1 MNWQYIK
8 RFPAWCA
15 VVLLR
20 YPAAIVAVLLFSSE
34 NKRNLTRWKWLETID
49 NDLTGDNGWK
59 SEHIGNSDP
68 LKTWNR
74 IRWLWRNGGNRF
86 NYYVIGIADDDIPEW
101 SFWSKTSI
109 PLWGI
114 RFLDLRFGWSPE
126 GPKQGRR
133 KYVFTIRVKTKP

>member
-1 MNWQYIK
+1 MIQYLI
-8 RFPAWCA
+8 RFPLW
-15 VVLLR
+15 LLVIIAR
-20 YPAAIVAVLLFSSE
+20 YPLAFIAVAFQKDLQLQWPF
-34 NKRNLTRWKWLETID
+34 RWLDTID
-49 NDLTGDNGWK
+49 NNLTGDSGWK
-59 SEHIGNSDP
+59 SEHLSGSDP
-68 LKTWNR
+68 KSYWNMV
-74 IRWLWRNGGNRF
+74 RWIWRNGGNRF

-133 KYVFTIRVKTKP
+133 KYVFTIRVKTKS